1 MGKVSPKSS
10 LRWKKYDLL
19 PLKFLAGYTFC
30 FYKPTFLTEWK
41 SLLSKQSLGSLVLSK
56 AHVMLMAFGGKK
68 IAHPWGENMS
78 FSPHNEYIFHKY
90 VQYDSPSFTFWLLTY
105 CEYHWLFKH
114 NLGALFD
121 RKIMWVILKGVLYD
135 RNELDFFCSLP
146 STVRFFSKPNQITC
160 TQFSSFHSKIPIAL
174 WMVWRKC

>member
-30 FYKPTFLTEWK
+30 FNKPTFLTEWK

-56 AHVMLMAFGGKK
+56 AHVMLMAFGSKK

-105 CEYHWLFKH
+105 CEYHSLFKH

-135 RNELDFFCSLP
+135 RNELDFFAPSPPRFVSFQSRTKLRVHNFLP
-146 STVRFFSKPNQITC
+146 F
-160 TQFSSFHSKIPIAL
+160 TQKYP
-174 WMVWRKC
+174 